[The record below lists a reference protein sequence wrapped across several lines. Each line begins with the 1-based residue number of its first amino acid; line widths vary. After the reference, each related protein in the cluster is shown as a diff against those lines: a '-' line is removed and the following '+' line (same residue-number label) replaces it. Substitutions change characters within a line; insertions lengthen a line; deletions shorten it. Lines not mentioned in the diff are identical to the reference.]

1 MKPNCVGK
9 EIHSVGNLIKRQ
21 VDNLSSIRYA
31 DQLTGTNGW
40 IIDYLYHHQDQ
51 DIFQKDI
58 EEIFEVTRSTASKVI
73 TLMEKKGMIT
83 RTTVPHDARLK
94 KLTLTPLALEMEA
107 TILNDI
113 QQFEKQL
120 IKGLSEQEI
129 NFLFHCL
136 SKIRNNL
143 RSF

>member
-58 EEIFEVTRSTASKVI
+58 EEIFEVTRSNRFKGDYFNGKERNAHSNYCPSRCEV
-73 TLMEKKGMIT
+73 KK
-83 RTTVPHDARLK
+83 
-94 KLTLTPLALEMEA
+94 
-107 TILNDI
+107 
-113 QQFEKQL
+113 
-120 IKGLSEQEI
+120 I
-129 NFLFHCL
+129 NVN
-136 SKIRNNL
+136 SVSIRNGSDDSQ
-143 RSF
+143 RYSAI

>member
-51 DIFQKDI
+51 DIFQRISRKYLK
-58 EEIFEVTRSTASKVI
+58 S
-73 TLMEKKGMIT
+73 L
-83 RTTVPHDARLK
+83 AR
-94 KLTLTPLALEMEA
+94 PL
-107 TILNDI
+107 
-113 QQFEKQL
+113 Q
-120 IKGLSEQEI
+120 
-129 NFLFHCL
+129 
-136 SKIRNNL
+136 R
-143 RSF
+143 

>member
-73 TLMEKKGMIT
+73 TLMEKKGMLT
-83 RTTVPHDARLK
+83 RTTVPHDARLR

-120 IKGLSEQEI
+120 IKGLNEQEI

>member
-1 MKPNCVGK
+1 M
-9 EIHSVGNLIKRQ
+9 L
-21 VDNLSSIRYA
+21 
-31 DQLTGTNGW
+31 
-40 IIDYLYHHQDQ
+40 
-51 DIFQKDI
+51 
-58 EEIFEVTRSTASKVI
+58 
-73 TLMEKKGMIT
+73 T
-83 RTTVPHDARLK
+83 RTTVPHDARLR

>member
-58 EEIFEVTRSTASKVI
+58 EKELDLSNPTVTGIVKR
-73 TLMEKKGMIT
+73 LEEKEMIT
-83 RTTVPHDARLK
+83 RVPSSQDARYK
-94 KLTLTPLALEMEA
+94 CLTLT
-107 TILNDI
+107 D
-113 QQFEKQL
+113 
-120 IKGLSEQEI
+120 KGLKVIHKCMDFGVNYIENKLTKNMTEDEL
-129 NFLFHCL
+129 NTLRTL
-136 SKIRNNL
+136 LNRVLNNMDE
-143 RSF
+143 